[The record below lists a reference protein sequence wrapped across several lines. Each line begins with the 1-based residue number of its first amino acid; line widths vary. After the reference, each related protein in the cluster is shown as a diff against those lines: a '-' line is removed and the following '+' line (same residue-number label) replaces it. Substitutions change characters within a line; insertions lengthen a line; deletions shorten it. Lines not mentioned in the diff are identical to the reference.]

1 MIEFYKYMKS
11 WQVPVLLSLCYVP
24 HSGVG
29 WDAGSVPRGLKPG
42 GTQAS
47 FSEGQL
53 MLDSQLS
60 SVNVSALV
68 GKQAVL
74 SCTIKNVNNHSI
86 SWIRHR
92 DTSLLAVNN
101 FVYTTS
107 HRVKVHHNAGSDE
120 WRLVLQPVSLTDE
133 GWYSC
138 QVSTTPHLEHRM
150 YLGVIQPNTR
160 ILGPQERYIEK
171 GSTINLTCIIHAGPL
186 NLNPSFV
193 FWNYNGKII
202 TYDRER
208 GGTVVISDRGE
219 QTTSSL
225 IITHATA
232 KDSGQYQCDP
242 SASYPQHVNVHVIN
256 TGGPSD
262 AVRRS
267 HSISLFGHTR
277 WSLYLLLIPFIQSG
291 GIFLFEEIK
300 SL

>member
-1 MIEFYKYMKS
+1 MMNYEKCFKYYPH
-11 WQVPVLLSLCYVP
+11 VILVFLCYVP

-29 WDAGSVPRGLKPG
+29 KWDAGSVPQGLKPG

-47 FSEGQL
+47 FSAGQL
-53 MLDSQLS
+53 MFDPQS
-60 SVNVSALV
+60 SSGNVSALV

-74 SCTIKNVNNHSI
+74 SCTIRNVNNHSI

-92 DTSLLAVNN
+92 DTSLLAVNK

-107 HRVKVHHNAGSDE
+107 HRVKVHHNAGTDE
-120 WRLVLQPVSLTDE
+120 WRLVLQPVSLTDQ

-150 YLGVIQPNTR
+150 YLGVIQPNTL
-160 ILGPQERYIEK
+160 ILGPKERYIEK

-232 KDSGQYQCDP
+232 TDSGQYQCDP
-242 SASYPQHVNVHVIN
+242 SASYAQHVNVHVIN

-267 HSISLFGHTR
+267 NSVSLTDQR
-277 WSLYLLLIPFIQSG
+277 SWSVYLLLLS
-291 GIFLFEEIK
+291 FLQYRIYLSKETQT
-300 SL
+300 L

>member
-1 MIEFYKYMKS
+1 M
-11 WQVPVLLSLCYVP
+11 LSILNSP
-24 HSGVG
+24 LNII
-29 WDAGSVPRGLKPG
+29 P
-42 GTQAS
+42 
-47 FSEGQL
+47 E
-53 MLDSQLS
+53 SQIIFP
-60 SVNVSALV
+60 
-68 GKQAVL
+68 
-74 SCTIKNVNNHSI
+74 C
-86 SWIRHR
+86 R
-92 DTSLLAVNN
+92 DFLFA
-101 FVYTTS
+101 FVQ
-107 HRVKVHHNAGSDE
+107 VHHNAGTDE
-120 WRLVLQPVSLTDE
+120 WRLVLQPVSLTDQ

-232 KDSGQYQCDP
+232 TDSGQYQCDP

-256 TGGPSD
+256 TG
-262 AVRRS
+262 
-267 HSISLFGHTR
+267 IT
-277 WSLYLLLIPFIQSG
+277 W
-291 GIFLFEEIK
+291 K
-300 SL
+300 K